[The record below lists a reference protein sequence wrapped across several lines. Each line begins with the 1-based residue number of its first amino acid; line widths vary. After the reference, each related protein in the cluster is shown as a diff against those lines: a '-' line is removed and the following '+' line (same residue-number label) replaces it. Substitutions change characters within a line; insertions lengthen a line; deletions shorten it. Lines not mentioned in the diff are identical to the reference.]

1 MFNKKEFED
10 IYKLIINNNKIE
22 AQKNLKLLRTKYD
35 LHPDYLFL
43 MSLFLTKEH
52 RYYQAIDT
60 LHSSLLVDNDEIFL
74 LKKNYEKSSQNLIDA
89 KFKLLSEIFKI
100 INNPELSNEAEKL
113 KNAKEQFEF
122 FKKLQILMPGIGFKK
137 K

>member
-1 MFNKKEFED
+1 
-10 IYKLIINNNKIE
+10 
-22 AQKNLKLLRTKYD
+22 
-35 LHPDYLFL
+35 

-89 KFKLLSEIFKI
+89 KFKLLSEIFKKI
-100 INNPELSNEAEKL
+100 
-113 KNAKEQFEF
+113 
-122 FKKLQILMPGIGFKK
+122 KKC
-137 K
+137 